1 MYKQNESGEWV
12 KTRRRTQPKK
22 KGKRGRVVTT
32 GEKGTLNMGVVI
44 RKAAE
49 LLRTNARKRV
59 LKQPTTQLIDGKEVD
74 TRVVKLFSTNSED
87 FVDESVVGMGSGLH
101 MQGTWGRPLAE
112 LMAGE
117 TRTSIDKVRKSL
129 FRRIPDTDTYTNEA
143 ARTEAQR
150 WNHDI
155 ARREALFEFLA
166 DQQPAKS
173 RFYKGS
179 TVRDKKTKIIEEGNI
194 HGEYYKKDS
203 EDVKRFDYLSDWT
216 INILK
221 NKKVNHVYLE
231 GYSMGS
237 RGRVFHIAENTGVL
251 KQKNYKAGITFQ
263 VVPPSTWKKEV
274 VGKGNADKQYVY
286 ESLGIDLKTIFNSKS
301 ITSPIN
307 DIADSYFI
315 CEYGL
320 LTNLPK

>member
-1 MYKQNESGEWV
+1 MDS
-12 KTRRRTQPKK
+12 
-22 KGKRGRVVTT
+22 
-32 GEKGTLNMGVVI
+32 VI
-44 RKAAE
+44 IAG
-49 LLRTNARKRV
+49 
-59 LKQPTTQLIDGKEVD
+59 IDY
-74 TRVVKLFSTNSED
+74 SMSC
-87 FVDESVVGMGSGLH
+87 
-101 MQGTWGRPLAE
+101 P
-112 LMAGE
+112 
-117 TRTSIDKVRKSL
+117 SL
-129 FRRIPDTDTYTNEA
+129 CIFDTDKTFSFQNC
-143 ARTEAQR
+143 
-150 WNHDI
+150 D
-155 ARREALFEFLA
+155 
-166 DQQPAKS
+166 
-173 RFYKGS
+173 FYYLI
-179 TVRDKKTKIIEEGNI
+179 DKKTKIIEEGNI

-221 NKKVNHVYLE
+221 NKKVNHVFLE

-251 KQKNYKAGITFQ
+251 KQKIYKAGITFQ